1 MPELG
6 LPEKSYGYVDSAADW
21 YAPTEEH
28 PYNTVEYHE
37 TLVPGEPEHFIGFT
51 EDLGG
56 YGDTHRFPRRDGCRR
71 RAIARAASG
80 TRSAR
85 DRGRRRFRRVS
96 RRILPRSRRHG
107 TRNLRATAEEL
118 ARLVCRKLRRS

>member
-71 RAIARAASG
+71 RAIEVDDDFVAYPAVFFRDPGGTALEICARRPKS
-80 TRSAR
+80 
-85 DRGRRRFRRVS
+85 
-96 RRILPRSRRHG
+96 
-107 TRNLRATAEEL
+107 
-118 ARLVCRKLRRS
+118 